1 MSGQIQYLL
10 QSKHKWRRIV
20 IIVLV
25 INVLHLVPLFF
36 VQERSLINYYT
47 SAGEWLILYGIYM
60 TPATDD
66 FYEVMPLSLWD
77 RILGTIVFSSLVAL
91 VITSLIELP
100 WIYFGFNYYFNF
112 FNQLFVFFGYFFLS
126 MSLYKTPVKKNDTIG
141 KILEG
146 IFAIVAIIV
155 TTMYLFNIMTM
166 NLQMTRNYVIG
177 TLALIAGVYMQWK
190 ENRYQVWNQG
200 GNKYE

>member
-10 QSKHKWRRIV
+10 QSKHKWRKVV

-36 VQERSLINYYT
+36 KQEKSLIDYYT

-60 TPATDD
+60 TPPSDD
-66 FYEVMPLSLWD
+66 FYSVMPLSLCN
-77 RILGTIVFSSLVAL
+77 RILGTVVFSAVIAL
-91 VITSLIELP
+91 IMTSLIALP

-126 MSLYKTPVKKNDTIG
+126 MSLYKTPVKKNDTLG

-146 IFAIVAIIV
+146 TFAIVAIIV
-155 TTMYLFNIMTM
+155 ITMYLFNIKTM
-166 NLQMTRNYVIG
+166 NLQITRNYVIG

-190 ENRYQVWNQG
+190 ENRYQVWNKG

>member
-10 QSKHKWRRIV
+10 QSKHKWRKIV

-36 VQERSLINYYT
+36 VQEKSLINYYT

-66 FYEVMPLSLWD
+66 FYEVMPLSLLD

-91 VITSLIELP
+91 VITSLIALP

>member
-10 QSKHKWRRIV
+10 QSKHKWRKIV

-36 VQERSLINYYT
+36 KQEKSLIDYYT

-60 TPATDD
+60 TPPSDD
-66 FYEVMPLSLWD
+66 FYAVMPLSLCD
-77 RILGTIVFSSLVAL
+77 RFLGTVVFSA
-91 VITSLIELP
+91 VIAFIMTSLIALP
-100 WIYFGFNYYFNF
+100 WIYFGFTYYFNF
-112 FNQLFVFFGYFFLS
+112 FNQLFIFFGYFFLS
-126 MSLYKTPVKKNDTIG
+126 MCLYRTPVKKNDTLG

-146 IFAIVAIIV
+146 TFAIVAIIV
-155 TTMYLFNIMTM
+155 ITMYLFNMKTM

-190 ENRYQVWNQG
+190 ENRYQVWNKG
-200 GNKYE
+200 GTKYE

>member
-10 QSKHKWRRIV
+10 QSKHKWRKIV

-36 VQERSLINYYT
+36 VQEKSLINYYT

-77 RILGTIVFSSLVAL
+77 RILGTIVFSALVAL
-91 VITSLIELP
+91 VITSLIALP

-112 FNQLFVFFGYFFLS
+112 FNQLFVFIGYFFLS
-126 MSLYKTPVKKNDTIG
+126 MSLYKTPVKKNDTLG
-141 KILEG
+141 KTLEG
-146 IFAIVAIIV
+146 VFAIVVIIV
-155 TTMYLFNIMTM
+155 TTMYLFNIKTM

-177 TLALIAGVYMQWK
+177 TLALVAGVYMQWK